1 LKASDEPLIPTLSF
15 PLLLALGFFFG
26 LAFEEF
32 HAQDQQVR
40 PGGVRSFPLLG
51 LSGALL
57 YRLDTTH
64 LLPLTAGLLVLGA
77 WLTAYYLRH
86 MEETDP
92 EGRPNVGLMVPICNV
107 LAYLLGPIALAEPP
121 WVAIGVTV
129 VAVLLLTAR
138 EKLHGFARR
147 LEVSEI
153 VTAGKFLILTG
164 LVLPFLPNEPVTA
177 LTDIT
182 PHQVWLAVL
191 AVCSISYA
199 SYLLQ
204 RYVAP
209 AGVGWWVAIL
219 GGLYSS
225 TATTIV
231 LARRAA
237 TEPATVWQAQTGIIL
252 ATAIMYVRL
261 LVIVAIFNLPLAG
274 RLAPAACLIV
284 IWSGARRLSVLDE
297 RHANPVAS
305 RCKAAH
311 QSLGTNCRI
320 DLRWLVCGDLAGVGL
335 GADPVWRRRLVRAR
349 RDRWNHRHRPLRA
362 EHRSWRGGSL
372 LPQCWSRRDPNC
384 RLDQQPGKGGVCR
397 WLWWRAG
404 CCGISQRAGVVS
416 ASGRHR
422 GVADSDQRLSS
433 ARERA
438 VFEPSPVEGKH
449 DRRIKSEQV
458 PLLALVVKLRQQ
470 MPDQVEP
477 SGMLV
482 VGADDVPRRMFR
494 VGP

>member
-1 LKASDEPLIPTLSF
+1 MSPLAQTFSF

-40 PGGVRSFPLLG
+40 PGGVRSFPLLA

-77 WLTAYYLRH
+77 WLTAYYVRH
-86 MEETDP
+86 IEETDP
-92 EGRPNVGLMVPICNV
+92 EGRPNVGLMVPICNA

-164 LVLPFLPNEPVTA
+164 LVLPFLPNEPVTTLA
-177 LTDIT
+177 DIT
-182 PHQVWLAVL
+182 PHQVWLAVV

-199 SYLLQ
+199 SYLLL

-209 AGVGWWVAIL
+209 PGAGLWVAIL

-237 TEPATVWQAQTGIIL
+237 TEPATAWQAQTGIIL
-252 ATAIMYVRL
+252 ATTIMYVRL
-261 LVIVAIFNLPLAG
+261 LVIVALFNLPLARHLAPAMLALSVFGLALGGFWYWVSATPTRSRAAVRPPTNPLELTAALIFATLFVVISLASAWVQNQFGNGGLFTLAAIVGATDIDPFVLNTAAGGVAPFSADVGVAAILIAASTNNLAKAVYAAAFAGG
-274 RLAPAACLIV
+274 RLAAGPA
-284 IWSGARRLSVLDE
+284 GALAML
-297 RHANPVAS
+297 A
-305 RCKAAH
+305 
-311 QSLGTNCRI
+311 
-320 DLRWLVCGDLAGVGL
+320 LAGGIGAWWIAL
-335 GADPVWRRRLVRAR
+335 G
-349 RDRWNHRHRPLRA
+349 
-362 EHRSWRGGSL
+362 G
-372 LPQCWSRRDPNC
+372 
-384 RLDQQPGKGGVCR
+384 
-397 WLWWRAG
+397 
-404 CCGISQRAGVVS
+404 
-416 ASGRHR
+416 
-422 GVADSDQRLSS
+422 
-433 ARERA
+433 
-438 VFEPSPVEGKH
+438 
-449 DRRIKSEQV
+449 
-458 PLLALVVKLRQQ
+458 
-470 MPDQVEP
+470 
-477 SGMLV
+477 
-482 VGADDVPRRMFR
+482 
-494 VGP
+494 